1 MTQDANEF
9 LLEGGVPAAKFDTVG
24 KLIKGTVAQAV
35 VMNQTEFQSGEV
47 LTWKDGA
54 PRKQLV
60 ITLDTDETD
69 PELEGD
75 DGSRRIY
82 AKGQMLNAIRTV
94 VRAHGGIAE
103 GGKLAV
109 KFIKEEPSKTRGF
122 NPTKIYQAWY
132 EAPAKTTAIPDGGGA
147 DEDDASPF

>member
-1 MTQDANEF
+1 MTQDPNEF
-9 LLEGGVPAAKFDTVG
+9 LMEGGVPAAKFDTVG
-24 KLIKGTVAQAV
+24 KMVKGTVAQAV

-47 LTWKDGA
+47 LTWKDGT

-60 ITLDTDETD
+60 ITIDTDEVD
-69 PELEGD
+69 DELEGD

-82 AKGQMLNAIRTV
+82 AKGQMLQAIRTA

-132 EAPAKTTAIPDGGGA
+132 EAPAKKTAIPDEPTET
-147 DEDDASPF
+147 DEDSSPF